1 MSPNWGLRVF
11 VSADYNGTMNATAN
25 TTATAFRRPLGIP
38 SKPMLDLVPAD
49 STTTEIF
56 HNDHLAVKII
66 GFRGGFENFARHFTA
81 GSVAGYAAS
90 YNEDVEAKVAQAQE
104 RGHELHYI
112 IAEASMIAL
121 HPLEQP
127 VRKTIELGSL
137 VKFDGE
143 LFQVLQAPNDN
154 LHLVPVTNA

>member
-1 MSPNWGLRVF
+1 
-11 VSADYNGTMNATAN
+11 MNATTN
-25 TTATAFRRPLGIP
+25 TTVNAFTRPLGIP
-38 SKPMLDLVPAD
+38 SKPMLDLVPAG
-49 STTTEIF
+49 STVTELF
-56 HNDHLAVKII
+56 HNDHLEVKIV
-66 GFRGGFENFARHFTA
+66 GFRGGIENFARHFTA

-90 YNEDVEAKVAQAQE
+90 YKEDTEAAVARAKE
-104 RGHELHYI
+104 NGHELHYI

-127 VRKTIELGSL
+127 VRKAIELGSL

-154 LHLVPVTNA
+154 IHLVPVTNA